1 MVRENTPT
9 GHKLIA
15 DVGGTNIRLA
25 TVTDDGITDI
35 EKFQCVEFVSIQAAI
50 EHYFSERKDKT
61 FTSACIAIA
70 GPVNQE
76 VIKFSNN
83 DWAFTRSGLQN
94 NLGLEH
100 LFVINDFTAVAHSLP
115 VLKEEQIIQIGTGT
129 PVQNGNVA
137 VFGPGTGLGVEHITQ
152 TTSGWQTLDGEGGH
166 VDFAPVDETDVIIWR
181 YLQTQYG
188 RASAEEVMS
197 GRGIVNVYKALAQ
210 ADGVEPIYNEA
221 ALITESALNK
231 QCPICEKTL
240 AQFCAIMGGFAGNL
254 AMNLATTG
262 GVFIGG
268 GIASRFV
275 DFLQESDFRSR
286 FEAKGQMAHYIK
298 DIPTYLINEP
308 DHGLLGA
315 AAYLNQHVRNA
326 K

>member
-1 MVRENTPT
+1 MSNAAVEN

-25 TVTDDGITDI
+25 TVTDSGITDV
-35 EKFQCVEFVSIQAAI
+35 EKFQCAEFVSIQAAI
-50 EHYFSERKDKT
+50 EHYFAEHADKQ

-76 VIKFSNN
+76 VISFSNN
-83 DWAFTRSGLQN
+83 EWSFTRAGLQN

-100 LFVINDFTAVAHSLP
+100 LYVINDFTAVAHSLP
-115 VLKEEQIIQIGTGT
+115 VLTDEQIIQVGSGR
-129 PVQNGNVA
+129 PVENGNIA

-152 TTSGWQTLDGEGGH
+152 TSSGWQTLDGEGGH
-166 VDFAPVDETDVIIWR
+166 VDFAPVDETDVIVWR
-181 YLQTQYG
+181 YLQQKFG
-188 RASAEEVMS
+188 RASAEEVLS
-197 GRGIVNVYKALAQ
+197 GRGIVNVYKALAEHE
-210 ADGVEPIYNEA
+210 GVEPIYNEA
-221 ALITESALNK
+221 AVITESALSTL
-231 QCPICEKTL
+231 CPICEQTL
-240 AQFCAIMGGFAGNL
+240 GVFCRVMGSFAGNL
-254 AMNLATTG
+254 ALNLATTG

-268 GIASRFV
+268 GIASRFTQY
-275 DFLQESDFRSR
+275 LQQSDFRAR

-298 DIPTYLINEP
+298 DIPTFLINEP

-326 K
+326 